1 MFLVKINK
9 LRESPL
15 NINKTI
21 ALMSNTSILLK
32 CILGKAYRKSNKK
45 NINFATYFY
54 NLLINNVT
62 NTKLFI
68 NSYINNIL
76 TSFQLKKKYNKIYL
90 YLLKINFLKSNI
102 MVSLTNTKGNILL
115 KNSSGMMGFKSR
127 YKTKSVAFN
136 TVLKKLKFKIR
147 NLREFKFSV
156 HILGVKK
163 KKPLIA
169 KLKNFITIKSIKNF
183 NLIPFNGCREKKRKR
198 KKRKRNLQ
206 IV

>member
-1 MFLVKINK
+1 
-9 LRESPL
+9 
-15 NINKTI
+15 
-21 ALMSNTSILLK
+21 
-32 CILGKAYRKSNKK
+32 
-45 NINFATYFY
+45 
-54 NLLINNVT
+54 
-62 NTKLFI
+62 
-68 NSYINNIL
+68 
-76 TSFQLKKKYNKIYL
+76 
-90 YLLKINFLKSNI
+90 
-102 MVSLTNTKGNILL
+102 
-115 KNSSGMMGFKSR
+115 MMGFKSR